1 MKKYLIIQGGTIVV
15 SIVLA
20 LSFFMLLSVGF
31 LDPQN
36 TIISL
41 ILIVIGIILLAIMSI
56 LSQIQDQ
63 LGRSKK

>member
-1 MKKYLIIQGGTIVV
+1 MKKYLIIQGGTIVI

-20 LSFFMLLSVGF
+20 LSFFMILSVGF

-36 TIISL
+36 TILSL

-56 LSQIQDQ
+56 LSQIQNQ
-63 LGRSKK
+63 IGRSKK